1 MKKFSDVSF
10 GVIIIFIIGLLL
22 EIYFVYEDESA
33 LYADDLSAADTD
45 GDGLIQRS
53 ELKQLL
59 AKHQNE
65 LAGKFTMD
73 KLVKNIKSGFI
84 RGVILGTLLNG
95 LEGALCYGFVLSI
108 VNPLVTAF
116 EHIT

>member
-22 EIYFVYEDESA
+22 EVYIVYENESA
-33 LYADDLSAADTD
+33 LYSDDLSTTDTN

-59 AKHQNE
+59 IKHQNE

-73 KLVKNIKSGFI
+73 KLIKNMKSGFI
-84 RGVILGTLLNG
+84 RGVILGTILNG

-116 EHIT
+116 EHMT